1 MRDLFLGPLLLAIL
15 VQTFRAPSAGVLGW
29 TWLTLMTPQKLIWGI
44 LSSAPLNLILALA
57 TLVMV
62 VFTKDRKKIA
72 STGIVTV
79 WFLFVVTI
87 TASTIFALNH
97 ALAWDGWN
105 RVIKVMLLGLLIP
118 MLMGTPRRIHALI
131 WVIALSLGYFG
142 VKGGIFTLIMGS
154 GAHVIGPADSQLVDN
169 NNLALALCMS
179 LPLMNYLRLQ
189 TGRHAVRMGLLF
201 GMVATTFGVLGTFS
215 RGGFIGL
222 GVMAGYLWWKSS
234 RRFALAIGTIAVV
247 VPAYLLM
254 PASWF
259 DRMGTLKEASSQ
271 TTFLT
276 RWDAWTTSF
285 NIAVARPLTGGGF
298 NASQDPFVYQH
309 YSYGKSIYATTL
321 TTPGAPAGFT
331 GGHAA
336 HSIYFEVLGD
346 HGFAGFGLY
355 FILLLSTL
363 SLLLRV
369 RKEARKIPSLKWI
382 VELTSMLQVSFLA
395 FFVSGI
401 ALSMA
406 YYDLVYIF
414 IGIALALDGMIR
426 EIKKNGQ
433 QAMAETESN
442 PAVAKTGKWRAPALH
457 AT

>member
-1 MRDLFLGPLLLAIL
+1 MRDLFLGPMLLAIL
-15 VQTFRAPSAGVLGW
+15 VQTFRTPSAGVLGW
-29 TWLTLMTPQKLIWGI
+29 TWLTLMTPQKLIWGV
-44 LSSAPLNLILALA
+44 LSSAPLNMILALA

-62 VFTKDRKKIA
+62 VFTPDRKKIE
-72 STGIVTV
+72 STGVVTV
-79 WFLFVVTI
+79 WALFAAAI
-87 TASTIFALNH
+87 TVSTIFALNH

-105 RVIKVMLLGLLIP
+105 RVVKVMLLGLLIP

-142 VKGGIFTLIMGS
+142 VKGGLFTMIMGS
-154 GAHVIGPADSQLVDN
+154 GAHVVGPADSQLVDN

-189 TGRHAVRMGLLF
+189 TGAHYVRIGLLF
-201 GMVATTFGVLGTFS
+201 AMVTTTFGILGTFS

-234 RRFALAIGTIAVV
+234 RRFALALGTIAVV
-247 VPAYLLM
+247 VPAYTLM

-259 DRMGTLKEASSQ
+259 DRMGTLKDASSQ

-298 NASQDPFVYQH
+298 NASQDADVYQH

-346 HGFAGFGLY
+346 HGFLGLGLY
-355 FILLLSTL
+355 FLLLASTA
-363 SLLLRV
+363 LLLFKV
-369 RKEARKIPSLKWI
+369 RRQAKKIESAKWI
-382 VELTSMLQVSFLA
+382 VELTSMVQVSFLA

-406 YYDLVYIF
+406 YYDLVYLF
-414 IGIALALDGMIR
+414 IGIVLALDGLIR
-426 EIKKNGQ
+426 DIKKNGQ
-433 QAMAETESN
+433 QATTDFGGT
-442 PAVAKTGKWRAPALH
+442 PAVAKTGKWRAPALQ